1 MTKYEYA
8 VFANTRTLGY
18 SPSDADW
25 YPTITEAITAAREY
39 IADGTKAEDVEVLK
53 FNIFTDSV
61 AWTAPIT
68 FDEDGNAWSESTG
81 AREEM
86 GFIQGQF

>member
-1 MTKYEYA
+1 MTIEYA
-8 VFANTRTLGY
+8 VFTNATTPECPDDAYWY
-18 SPSDADW
+18 S
-25 YPTITEAITAAREY
+25 TITEAMDAAREF

-53 FNIFTDSV
+53 FRTDSGDV

-68 FDEDGNAWSESTG
+68 FDEEGNAWSESAG